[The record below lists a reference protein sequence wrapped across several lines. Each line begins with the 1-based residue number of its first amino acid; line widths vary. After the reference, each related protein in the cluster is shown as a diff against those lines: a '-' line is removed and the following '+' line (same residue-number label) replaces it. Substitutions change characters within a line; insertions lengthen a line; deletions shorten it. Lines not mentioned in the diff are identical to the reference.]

1 MSGIVVSD
9 SGTTTLTIAM
19 GTGDTLA
26 VVSNGTSYTFSST
39 TADFEPFALNTD
51 PANQATAFSGFG
63 TMSLMLTSTGITQYH
78 AGEIRII
85 DTGSG
90 DTVTFN
96 DSGANAYADNF
107 DVELSDPGAGGI
119 AFNGNSSFGIF
130 SLRRHDEE
138 HRAEQRGESQEQ
150 LGQHYFVGEPTG
162 NGDDRQLHWRGRQ
175 RCHGRGHR

>member
-1 MSGIVVSD
+1 
-9 SGTTTLTIAM
+9 M

-26 VVSNGTSYTFSST
+26 VVSHGTSYTFSS

-63 TMSLMLTSTGITQYH
+63 TMSLTLTSVGIAQYQ
-78 AGEIRII
+78 AGEIKII

-96 DSGANAYADNF
+96 DSGANVYADNF

-119 AFNGNSSFGIF
+119 AFNGELH
-130 SLRRHDEE
+130 LRHLLAAHRHDEE

-175 RCHGRGHR
+175 RCHG